1 MQRFLSSKIIM
12 IGLLILCFL
21 IAFMFIRGTI
31 YERQANYHQVVR
43 DIARNNVSAQTV
55 MMPFIVVPMSTSY
68 VCEDDQ
74 KKTCYRRDQI
84 VITPQK
90 ASWTNKVNVDEQR
103 FKRGIYRAMSY
114 QNKISMTGR
123 FSLSESLLN
132 PAAKPV
138 Y

>member
-1 MQRFLSSKIIM
+1 
-12 IGLLILCFL
+12 
-21 IAFMFIRGTI
+21 
-31 YERQANYHQVVR
+31 
-43 DIARNNVSAQTV
+43 

-90 ASWTNKVNVDEQR
+90 ASWINKVNVDEQR
-103 FKRGIYRAMSY
+103 LPHHRYY
-114 QNKISMTGR
+114 
-123 FSLSESLLN
+123 E
-132 PAAKPV
+132 